1 MTSDQKHSWSDIREL
16 IHSRILDAT
25 YRPGDKLPRDE
36 DLALELG
43 CARTT
48 VHRAMRSL
56 AESGIVERR
65 RKGGTIVC
73 TDPVTRTRLDIPVT
87 RLEVEMS
94 GAVYAYHMVDCR
106 HLLAPG
112 SVTAVMGLVEREVML
127 NIKALHLSDGKPFI
141 YEDRWISL
149 ETVPEILKV
158 DLKRQNANEWLVRNR
173 PYNRCSVQL
182 YAEAAL
188 GEIAEQMLV
197 APGSA
202 LLHIERTT
210 WLNDAPITHVRATT
224 APGYR
229 LSTTS

>member
-1 MTSDQKHSWSDIREL
+1 MTIEQKHSWSDIREL
-16 IHSRILDAT
+16 IHSRILDGT
-25 YRPGDKLPRDE
+25 YGPGDKLPRDE
-36 DLALELG
+36 DLAHELG

-56 AESGIVERR
+56 AEGGVVERR

-73 TDPVTRTRLDIPVT
+73 KDPVTRTRLDIPVT
-87 RLEVEMS
+87 RLEVEDS
-94 GAVYAYHMVDCR
+94 GAVYAYHMVKC
-106 HLLAPG
+106 HTVMAPA
-112 SVTAVMGLVEREVML
+112 SVAAVMGLSECEDML
-127 NIKALHLSDGKPFI
+127 NIRALHLSDDEPFI

-149 ETVPEILKV
+149 KTVPEILDV
-158 DLKRQNANEWLVRNR
+158 DLERQNANEWLVRNR

-188 GEIAEQMLV
+188 GEIAEQMRV

-202 LLHIERTT
+202 LLNIERTT

-229 LSTTS
+229 LLTTS